1 MFRHTPGGLVIRG
14 STHASPANNK
24 RIQIFSFSKENEFSS
39 VDSDGNCTPT
49 PVLPTRE
56 ADGVSYI
63 REIKIAFAAN
73 MNLYHVTKFSIYL
86 SFTVHYNH
94 TKSGRFTPFPSIT
107 IVLSCFYLLISHF
120 ENFSI

>member
-1 MFRHTPGGLVIRG
+1 MFRHTPGCLVIRG

-24 RIQIFSFSKENEFSS
+24 IIQSFSFSKENEFSS

-56 ADGVSYI
+56 AGGVSYI

-86 SFTVHYNH
+86 SFTVHYNY
-94 TKSGRFTPFPSIT
+94 TKSVKFTPFLSIT

>member
-1 MFRHTPGGLVIRG
+1 MAYHYAFDTPTGFFCQMV
-14 STHASPANNK
+14 S
-24 RIQIFSFSKENEFSS
+24 
-39 VDSDGNCTPT
+39 T
-49 PVLPTRE
+49 PVLPTWE

-86 SFTVHYNH
+86 SFTVHYNC
-94 TKSGRFTPFPSIT
+94 TNSGRFTPFLSIT

>member
-14 STHASPANNK
+14 SIHASPANNK
-24 RIQIFSFSKENEFSS
+24 IIQIFSFSKENEFSS

-56 ADGVSYI
+56 VDGVSYI
-63 REIKIAFAAN
+63 REIKIAFTAN
-73 MNLYHVTKFSIYL
+73 MNLYHLTKSSIYL
-86 SFTVHYNH
+86 SFTVHYNY
-94 TKSGRFTPFPSIT
+94 TKIGRFTPFLSIT